1 MAQTV
6 WWSAIRKPTPL
17 PGCCGAPARWA
28 GQEPH
33 LRDVLENIH
42 RQWEA
47 LDRPALVFACPTCRQ
62 MIQRHLPD
70 IPGTFLYPLLQ
81 DAGLP
86 GLIGTKHPGPP
97 PNLTQQHNN
106 RVRLQTLA
114 LETFWNETRDMVQTD
129 SLNGITLHI
138 PEPVLEDLDK
148 KMILASDMEAVVSH
162 CETTGRKI
170 LDPETGLFTG
180 HLKIGHMT
188 FWALYRADKSRPDPK
203 RFELVKGYGHR
214 MEILEE

>member
-1 MAQTV
+1 L
-6 WWSAIRKPTPL
+6 W
-17 PGCCGAPARWA
+17 GPAR
-28 GQEPH
+28 
-33 LRDVLENIH
+33 
-42 RQWEA
+42 
-47 LDRPALVFACPTCRQ
+47 
-62 MIQRHLPD
+62 
-70 IPGTFLYPLLQ
+70 
-81 DAGLP
+81 
-86 GLIGTKHPGPP
+86 PP
-97 PNLTQQHNN
+97 PNLAQQHNN

-114 LETFWNETRDMVQTD
+114 LETFWNETRDMVQAD